1 MGDLDGKTALVTG
14 AASGI
19 GLATV
24 ELFARRGAKVA
35 LNHLPDDPRGAAAV
49 ERLRAQGFAVLGAPG
64 DVAKPGAAETMVQ
77 NAIAALGRLDFLVNN
92 AGTSAT
98 VAPIPPGE
106 LDRLTEDFW
115 ATILATNL
123 LGPFRCTRAAASA
136 LKAAR
141 GAVCNTASVAGRN
154 MPGSSMAYGA
164 SKAGLINL
172 TQNLARALAPEAR
185 VNAVAPGFVD
195 TEWTRAWPAERKQ
208 ASIERTLLKRA
219 CTPADIAAA
228 IVFLCADTAMVTA
241 QTLVVDGGYS
251 L

>member
-1 MGDLDGKTALVTG
+1 LNGKAALVTG

-24 ELFARRGAKVA
+24 ELLARRGAKVA
-35 LNHLPDDPRGAAAV
+35 LNYLPDDARGPAAV
-49 ERLRAQGFAVLGAPG
+49 ERLRADGFAVIGAPG
-64 DVAKPGAAETMVQ
+64 DVSKAGAAEKMGGG
-77 NAIAALGRLDFLVNN
+77 AIDRVGRLDSRANK
-92 AGTSAT
+92 AGTSASA
-98 VAPIPPGE
+98 APCPPAE
-106 LDRLTEDFW
+106 LDRLTEEFW

-154 MPGSSMAYGA
+154 MAGSSMAYGA
-164 SKAGLINL
+164 SKAGLISL

-195 TEWTRAWPAERKQ
+195 TEWTRPWAAARKQ
-208 ASIERTLLKRA
+208 AAIERSLLKRA

-228 IVFLCADTAMVTA
+228 IVFLCADTSMVTA